1 MINKKKGVEF
11 MARFCPNCGNEV
23 AENSNFCTKCGTN
36 LGNSDNTKNGSTV
49 IINNYNTTN
58 NSGIK
63 IPERNIVTNVIF
75 TILTCGIYGI
85 YWFICLTDD
94 ANIVSEENDTSG
106 GMAFVLS
113 LITCNIYGIYWA
125 YRMGQKI
132 HEAGQKR
139 NIAVGDNAILYLILQ
154 FVGLGVINYCLM
166 QNDLNRF
173 SK

>member
-1 MINKKKGVEF
+1 

-154 FVGLGVINYCLM
+154 FVGLGIINYCLM

>member
-1 MINKKKGVEF
+1 

-139 NIAVGDNAILYLILQ
+139 NIAVGDKAILYLILQ

>member
-1 MINKKKGVEF
+1 

>member
-1 MINKKKGVEF
+1 

-166 QNDLNRF
+166 QSDLNKF
-173 SK
+173 AK